1 MAAERFPTA
10 RADMPDIS
18 ADLISGRRFAQTW
31 RGYDPEEVK
40 EFLAQVAEQV
50 RTLRE
55 RVDIEVSARREAE
68 QRAMHPRIDEA
79 TLMSAVGEETAAI
92 LRSARTAAAEIIAKA
107 EANAE
112 SLVTAAESKS
122 TDLLAHSEAL
132 STRRAEESEVAAN
145 ELWTKALADADE
157 LRQSAQQDAA
167 AIVQEAAQKGQESI
181 EAAEV
186 VREKILTDLTRRRK
200 LATVQIEQL
209 RAGRERLLDAY
220 LVVRRT
226 LDEVTG
232 ELQRAD
238 AEARAAAV
246 AVGRM
251 DRDEQTGELVDLR
264 REDHWDSLA
273 AFGSG
278 EVPGQP
284 GDQKTTAE
292 TPVVLA
298 PKVAQVASTPAVVT
312 APPAVVPAPP
322 PVVGGG
328 PAIVTTPAVVGS
340 AQAVITAPPPK
351 VAPDTAITEDST
363 SLVSQADAIESVRIV
378 RTEPDNTGGVTIAA
392 PEVVVRPK
400 AAVMTEDE
408 PGPAVGEDQAET
420 EESQGKDVQGL
431 FARLRENRD
440 QATRAARKTLSETD
454 DEQTAGTSSGLVEA
468 KQNGVGQALV
478 DETGSGAKDKAAT
491 NGGAVVASTATVSAA
506 TANDAPVSAP
516 PGSKTPASKTPASK
530 APGSEVGASG
540 AASPVA
546 GDGGASSSAP
556 ATDLDAGAR
565 LLERGDA
572 VTRDLGSSLARKLKR
587 ALQDEQN
594 SLLDRLRSLKG
605 TATPANILPD
615 PDEHPDHFA
624 DAGRPLLQQAA
635 QAGAQVASEICGNE
649 APKGA
654 VSEHVDDL
662 AEELGRA
669 IAEPLRQRLEL
680 AIRSASDD
688 PAALAD
694 ALGAAYR
701 EWKTQRIEA
710 AAHHEVAAA
719 FSRGAYLTFPDGAFL
734 RWVVSTTE
742 GPCPDCE
749 DNALAGDQPK
759 GEPWPTGQLYPPA
772 HPGCRCALAP
782 ASSDDTGPSTTSPP
796 A

>member
-1 MAAERFPTA
+1 
-10 RADMPDIS
+10 MPDIS

-40 EFLAQVAEQV
+40 DFLGQVAEQV

-107 EANAE
+107 EAKAE
-112 SLVTAAESKS
+112 SLVAAAEAKS
-122 TDLLAHSEAL
+122 AELLAHSESL
-132 STRRAEESEVAAN
+132 STRRSEESEVAAN
-145 ELWTKALADADE
+145 EVWSKALADAEE
-157 LRQSAQQDAA
+157 LRRSAQQEAT
-167 AIVQEAAQKGQESI
+167 AIGEMATQKGQESI
-181 EAAEV
+181 EAAEA
-186 VREKILTDLTRRRK
+186 VREKILTDLARRRK

-226 LDEVTG
+226 LDEVTN

-251 DRDEQTGELVDLR
+251 DRDEHTGELVDLR

-273 AFGSG
+273 AFGAG
-278 EVPGQP
+278 EAVAHT
-284 GDQKTTAE
+284 GDQRTTGE

-298 PKVAQVASTPAVVT
+298 PKVTQVASTPAVPSGPLPSAPAAPSTRLAPAVPSAPSAST
-312 APPAVVPAPP
+312 AASPPAVAVAPAL
-322 PVVGGG
+322 
-328 PAIVTTPAVVGS
+328 AA
-340 AQAVITAPPPK
+340 APPPK
-351 VAPDTAITEDST
+351 TRSDDVPADENTAIISR
-363 SLVSQADAIESVRIV
+363 ADAVESVRIV
-378 RTEPDNTGGVTIAA
+378 RPEPIGPEPNGTGTTTLEAPQDVPPAA
-392 PEVVVRPK
+392 TAEAR
-400 AAVMTEDE
+400 TEDAPVDV
-408 PGPAVGEDQAET
+408 PGAEEAVSDAG
-420 EESQGKDVQGL
+420 QGKDVQGL

-440 QATRAARKTLSETD
+440 QATRAARKTLRDTGGPDASEPD
-454 DEQTAGTSSGLVEA
+454 SPEPDSFEPASGQAEA
-468 KQNGVGQALV
+468 TQNGADHTDSGPIAPETIVEVAGNGAAVAVGLEDQ
-478 DETGSGAKDKAAT
+478 
-491 NGGAVVASTATVSAA
+491 
-506 TANDAPVSAP
+506 
-516 PGSKTPASKTPASK
+516 PASVPA
-530 APGSEVGASG
+530 AEP
-540 AASPVA
+540 
-546 GDGGASSSAP
+546 
-556 ATDLDAGAR
+556 DAGER
-565 LLERGDA
+565 LLQRGDA

-605 TATPANILPD
+605 TATPANVLPD
-615 PDEHPDHFA
+615 ADEHPDHYA

-635 QAGAQVASEICGNE
+635 QAGAKLASELGGTA
-649 APKGA
+649 APDGVVA
-654 VSEHVDDL
+654 QHVDDL

-680 AIRSASDD
+680 AMRSGGDD
-688 PAALAD
+688 PAELAD

-701 EWKTQRIEA
+701 EWKTQRIEPA
-710 AAHHEVAAA
+710 ALHEVAAA
-719 FSRGAYLTFPDGAFL
+719 FSRGAYLTFPDGGLL
-734 RWVVSTTE
+734 RWVVGPAE

-749 DNALAGDQPK
+749 DNALAGAQPK
-759 GEPWPTGQLYPPA
+759 GEPWPTGQQYPPA

-782 ASSDDTGPSTTSPP
+782 VSPDGTGTPTTSSPS
-796 A
+796 